1 VVSTAQVV
9 DRAMALAEVC
19 ERPDL
24 HRRLVQA
31 RSRSQDPGVRVLV
44 VGEPK
49 QGKSSLVNA
58 LVGAPVCPVADDV
71 ATVVPTVVRAG
82 AAPRATLVVAAGPGA
97 DADAADVP
105 TERVPVPID
114 QVAARVT
121 GSGTERLVQAEVEL
135 PRKLLDGLE
144 LVDTAGVGGVGM
156 ARALRTVDL
165 LPSADAVLLVSD
177 GSQEFTAPEMAFLEQ
192 ARALCPTVVCVL
204 TKTDACPQW
213 RTVAELDRAHLAARG
228 IDAPVLP
235 VSSALAQLAVQ
246 HRDRELH
253 EESGIGA
260 LVTHL
265 RREVVDRAEVLARRS
280 LVHDLQAVTEHL
292 ALSVR
297 AELAALED
305 PAGREELVRGLEEA
319 RNAADDLRRRSSR
332 WQQVLGDGVTDLMSD
347 IEFDLRDRTRVVTR
361 EAEEAIDAQDPG
373 PAWPELAEWLDRRI
387 AAAVADSYVWA
398 EQRSEWLAER
408 VIEQFARDGGAAVPA
423 LSVGA
428 AGDALESL
436 VDLPLIDDGAMTL
449 RERTLIGLRGSY
461 TGVLMTGLVTSLAG
475 MAIINP
481 FSLAAGVLLGR
492 KAYNDDRKQRVQ
504 RRQTEAKTVV
514 RRHLDEV
521 VFQVGKHLKDR
532 LRTVQRTLRDLITD
546 TAEEMSRSLADAVTA
561 AQRSAKEATAA
572 RDARVRSLRLR
583 LDQLDR
589 LAADVRQVTD
599 PPAPLRPRTE
609 PAKGAGTAVLRPEEG
624 HRLTSAGRETP

>member
-1 VVSTAQVV
+1 VTVVTTAQVL

-31 RSRSQDPGVRVLV
+31 RARSLDPGVRVLV
-44 VGEPK
+44 VGERK

-82 AAPRATLVVAAGPGA
+82 EAPRATLVLAAGPGA

-114 QVAARVT
+114 EVAARVT

-156 ARALRTVDL
+156 VRALRTIDL

-177 GSQEFTAPEMAFLEQ
+177 ASQEFTAPEMAFLEQ
-192 ARALCPTVVCVL
+192 AMALCPTVVCVL

-265 RREVVDRAEVLARRS
+265 RRDVVDRAETLARRS

-292 ALSVR
+292 ALAVR
-297 AELAALED
+297 SELTGLED
-305 PAGREELVRGLEEA
+305 PAGREALVAGLEEA
-319 RNAADDLRRRSSR
+319 RTAADDLRRRSSR

-347 IEFDLRDRTRVVTR
+347 IEFDLRDRSRVVTR

-373 PAWPELAEWLDRRI
+373 PSWPELAEWLDRRI
-387 AAAVADSYVWA
+387 AAAVADSFVWA
-398 EQRSEWLAER
+398 EQRSEWLAAR

-423 LSVGA
+423 LSVGG

-504 RRQTEAKTVV
+504 RRQSEAKTVV

-546 TAEEMSRSLADAVTA
+546 TAEEMSRSLADAVAA
-561 AQRSAKEATAA
+561 AQRSTKEATAE
-572 RDARVRSLRLR
+572 RDARIRSLRLR

-589 LAADVRQVTD
+589 LAADVRQLTRVAV
-599 PPAPLRPRTE
+599 PA
-609 PAKGAGTAVLRPEEG
+609 A
-624 HRLTSAGRETP
+624 

>member
-1 VVSTAQVV
+1 MVTSAQVL
-9 DRAMALAEVC
+9 DRALALAQVC

-31 RSRSQDPGVRVLV
+31 QARSETPGVRVLV

-82 AAPRATLVVAAGPGA
+82 EQPRATLVLAAGDAPTGPA
-97 DADAADVP
+97 DGEAP
-105 TERVPVPID
+105 TERVPVPIE

-121 GSGTERLVQAEVEL
+121 GAGAERLVQAEVEL
-135 PRKLLDGLE
+135 PRQLLAGGLE

-165 LPSADAVLLVSD
+165 LPSADAVLLVTD
-177 GSQEFTAPEMAFLEQ
+177 ASQEFTAPEMAFLEQ

-204 TKTDACPQW
+204 TKTDACPEW
-213 RTVAELDRAHLAARG
+213 RAIAELDRAHLAGRG
-228 IDAPVLP
+228 IEAPLFC

-253 EESGIGA
+253 DESGIA
-260 LVTHL
+260 PLVAHL
-265 RREVVDRAEVLARRS
+265 RREVVDRAETLARRS
-280 LVHDLQAVTEHL
+280 LVHDLAAVTEHL
-292 ALSVR
+292 SLAVRSELSG
-297 AELAALED
+297 LQD

-319 RNAADDLRRRSSR
+319 KAAADDLRRRSAR

-347 IEFDLRDRTRVVTR
+347 IDFDLRDRSRVVTR
-361 EAEEAIDAQDPG
+361 EAEEAIEAQDPG
-373 PAWPELAEWLDRRI
+373 PAWGELAEWLDRRI

-436 VDLPLIDDGAMTL
+436 VDLPDIDDGAMTL

-481 FSLAAGVLLGR
+481 VSLAAGVLLGR
-492 KAYNDDRKQRVQ
+492 KAYTDDKKQRVA
-504 RRQTEAKTVV
+504 RRQAEAKAVV

-521 VFQVGKHLKDR
+521 VFQVGKQLKDR

-546 TAEEMSRSLADAVTA
+546 TAEEMSRSLADAVAA
-561 AQRSAKEATAA
+561 AQRSTKEATAE

-589 LAADVRQVTD
+589 LAADVRVLERVPVT
-599 PPAPLRPRTE
+599 A
-609 PAKGAGTAVLRPEEG
+609 A
-624 HRLTSAGRETP
+624 

>member
-1 VVSTAQVV
+1 MATTAQVI
-9 DRAMALAEVC
+9 DRAVALAEVC

-24 HRRLVQA
+24 HRRLLQA
-31 RSRSQDPGVRVLV
+31 RERSRTPGVRVLV

-71 ATVVPTVVRAG
+71 ATVVPTVVRNG
-82 AAPRATLVVAAGPGA
+82 ETPRATLVLATGPAAEAGA
-97 DADAADVP
+97 EVP

-121 GSGTERLVQAEVEL
+121 GTDERLVQAEVEL
-135 PRKLLDGLE
+135 PRRLLDGGLE
-144 LVDTAGVGGVGM
+144 LVDTAGVGGVGTV
-156 ARALRTVDL
+156 RALRTVDL
-165 LPSADAVLLVSD
+165 LPTADAVLLVSD
-177 GSQEFTAPEMAFLEQ
+177 ASQEFTAPEMAFLEQ
-192 ARALCPTVVCVL
+192 ARGLCPTVVCVL

-213 RTVAELDRAHLAARG
+213 RTVLELDRAHLAGRG
-228 IDAPVLP
+228 IEAPLFA

-265 RREVVDRAEVLARRS
+265 RREVVDRAEVLARRA
-280 LVHDLQAVTEHL
+280 LVHDLAAVTEHL
-292 ALSVR
+292 SLAVR
-297 AELAALED
+297 TELAGLQD
-305 PAGREELVRGLEEA
+305 PAGREELLRGLEEA
-319 RNAADDLRRRSSR
+319 KAAADDLRRRSSR
-332 WQQVLGDGVTDLMSD
+332 WQQVLADGVTDLMSD
-347 IEFDLRDRTRVVTR
+347 IDFDLRDRSRVVTR

-373 PAWPELAEWLDRRI
+373 PAWAELATWLDRRI

-398 EQRSEWLAER
+398 GQRSEWLAER
-408 VIEQFARDGGAAVPA
+408 VIEQFSRDGGAAVPA

-428 AGDALESL
+428 AGDALDSL
-436 VDLPLIDDGAMTL
+436 VDLPEIDEGAMTL
-449 RERTLIGLRGSY
+449 RERALIGLRGSY

-481 FSLAAGVLLGR
+481 ISLAAGVLLGR
-492 KAYNDDRKQRVQ
+492 KAYNDDKKQRVQ
-504 RRQTEAKTVV
+504 RRQSEAKAVV

-521 VFQVGKHLKDR
+521 VFQVGKQLKDR

-546 TAEEMSRSLADAVTA
+546 TAEEMSRSLADAVAA
-561 AQRSAKEATAA
+561 AQRSTKEATAE
-572 RDARVRSLRLR
+572 RDARIRSLRLR

-589 LAADVRQVTD
+589 LAAEVRQ
-599 PPAPLRPRTE
+599 LNR
-609 PAKGAGTAVLRPEEG
+609 TAVAVP
-624 HRLTSAGRETP
+624 

>member
-1 VVSTAQVV
+1 VTVVTTAQVL

-31 RSRSQDPGVRVLV
+31 RARSLDPGVRVLV

-82 AAPRATLVVAAGPGA
+82 EAPRATLVLAAGPGA

-105 TERVPVPID
+105 TERVAVPID
-114 QVAARVT
+114 EVAARVT

-156 ARALRTVDL
+156 VRALRTIDL

-177 GSQEFTAPEMAFLEQ
+177 ASQEFTAPEMAFLEQ
-192 ARALCPTVVCVL
+192 AMALCPTVVCVL

-213 RTVAELDRAHLAARG
+213 RTVAELDRAHLATRG

-235 VSSALAQLAVQ
+235 ASSALAQLAVQ

-265 RREVVDRAEVLARRS
+265 RREVVNRAETLARRS

-292 ALSVR
+292 ALAVR
-297 AELAALED
+297 SELTGLED
-305 PAGREELVRGLEEA
+305 PAGREAPVAGLEEA
-319 RNAADDLRRRSSR
+319 RTAADDLRRRSSR

-347 IEFDLRDRTRVVTR
+347 IEFDLRDRSRVVTR

-373 PAWPELAEWLDRRI
+373 PSWPELAEWLDRRI
-387 AAAVADSYVWA
+387 AAAVADSFVWA
-398 EQRSEWLAER
+398 EQRSEWLAAR

-423 LSVGA
+423 LSVGG

-504 RRQTEAKTVV
+504 RRQSEAKTVV

-546 TAEEMSRSLADAVTA
+546 TAEEMSRSLADAVAA
-561 AQRSAKEATAA
+561 AQRSTKEATAE
-572 RDARVRSLRLR
+572 RDARIRSLRLR

-589 LAADVRQVTD
+589 LGADVRHLARVAV
-599 PPAPLRPRTE
+599 PA
-609 PAKGAGTAVLRPEEG
+609 A
-624 HRLTSAGRETP
+624 

>member
-1 VVSTAQVV
+1 MATSAQLLQ
-9 DRAMALAEVC
+9 RAMALAELC

-31 RSRSQDPGVRVLV
+31 RARSEAPGVRVLV

-82 AAPRATLVVAAGPGA
+82 QAPRATLVLSTGP

-121 GSGTERLVQAEVEL
+121 GRGTERLVQAEVEL
-135 PRKLLDGLE
+135 PRRLLEGLE
-144 LVDTAGVGGVGM
+144 LVDTAGVGGIGT

-165 LPSADAVLLVSD
+165 LPSADAVVLVSD
-177 GSQEFTAPEMAFLEQ
+177 ASQEFTAPEMAFLEQ

-213 RTVAELDRAHLAARG
+213 RTVAELDRGHLAARG
-228 IDAPVLP
+228 VDAPLFP
-235 VSSALAQLAVQ
+235 VSGALAQLAVQ

-260 LVTHL
+260 LVDHL
-265 RREVVDRAEVLARRS
+265 RREVVDRAEALARRS
-280 LVHDLQAVTEHL
+280 LVHDLAAVTEHL
-292 ALSVR
+292 SLAVR
-297 AELAALED
+297 SELAVLED

-319 RNAADDLRRRSSR
+319 KAAADDLRRRSSR
-332 WQQVLGDGVTDLMSD
+332 WQQVLSDGVTDLLSD
-347 IEFDLRDRTRVVTR
+347 IEFDLRDRSRVVTR

-373 PAWPELAEWLDRRI
+373 PMWPELAEWLDRRI

-428 AGDALESL
+428 AGEALAAL
-436 VDLPLIDDGAMTL
+436 VDLPDIDDGAMTL

-475 MAIINP
+475 LAIINP
-481 FSLAAGVLLGR
+481 FSLAAGLLLGR
-492 KAYNDDRKQRVQ
+492 KAYNDDRKQRIA
-504 RRQTEAKTVV
+504 RRQSEAKTVV

-521 VFQVGKHLKDR
+521 VFQVGKQLKDR
-532 LRTVQRTLRDLITD
+532 LRTVSRTLRDLITD
-546 TAEEMSRSLADAVTA
+546 TAEEMSRSLADAVAA
-561 AQRSAKEATAA
+561 AQRSTKEATAEREA
-572 RDARVRSLRLR
+572 RIRALRLR
-583 LDQLDR
+583 LEQLDR
-589 LAADVRQVTD
+589 LSGEVRQLGR
-599 PPAPLRPRTE
+599 A
-609 PAKGAGTAVLRPEEG
+609 AV
-624 HRLTSAGRETP
+624 AAA